1 MSEVVQRDQRRYVP
15 ADKAK
20 LADVEVQSLL
30 DRVAA
35 GELLREIAADY
46 GCSTPAVHYHIQK
59 RVTPEEWADV
69 KQIAMANRLEKSA
82 EDMETAAD
90 PLNLARAR
98 ESARL
103 WMWRAERE
111 LPLIYGQRPTTAV
124 QVNANGEGGVQ
135 LVVYG
140 GSETVASAQHNGQ
153 SAAQQ
158 LTVAQ
163 DLTSD
168 SA

>member
-20 LADVEVQSLL
+20 LANVDVQALL

-111 LPLIYGQRPTTAV
+111 LPAIYGARPTTAV
-124 QVNANGEGGVQ
+124 QVNAGEGGVQ

-140 GSETVASAQHNGQ
+140 GQESVAGAQHNGQ
-153 SAAQQ
+153 SAVQQ
-158 LTVAQ
+158 MASAQ

-168 SA
+168 SK

>member
-20 LADVEVQSLL
+20 LANVDVQALL

-111 LPLIYGQRPTTAV
+111 LPAIYGARPTTAV
-124 QVNANGEGGVQ
+124 QVNTGEGGVQ
-135 LVVYG
+135 LVVYNG
-140 GSETVASAQHNGQ
+140 QESVAGAQHNGQ
-153 SAAQQ
+153 SAVQQMASAQE
-158 LTVAQ
+158 TGSKS
-163 DLTSD
+163 T
-168 SA
+168 